1 MPKSTF
7 LNLRPEKRE
16 AFIEAALY
24 EFATNN
30 FQNAS
35 ITNMVKVLGIAKGS
49 VYQYFEH
56 KKDLY
61 EYLIELATS
70 EKLRYTKK
78 VIKKSGER
86 DFVKWL
92 KKMMFQSLLFEL
104 ENPRYGCLLN
114 NVSQERHSN
123 ELGNLAQR
131 NRLETQK
138 FFSQILLLHQKNSS
152 IGQHIDVDSCA
163 MLLTHI
169 MFGFTEGF
177 YAMNNIDILMHASEN
192 KLVSNMEGAAKK
204 FAKSQSEVLSPMFQ

>member
-16 AFIEAALY
+16 AFITAALY

-78 VIKKSGER
+78 VIKKAGEG

-114 NVSQERHSN
+114 NVSQERHSI

-138 FFSQILLLHQKNSS
+138 FFTQILQLHQKNGSLAKS
-152 IGQHIDVDSCA
+152 IDVDNRA
-163 MLLTHI
+163 MILTHI

-177 YAMNNIDILMHASEN
+177 YAMNDVDILMHASEN
-192 KLVSNMEGAAKK
+192 TAISGMEDVAKK
-204 FAKSQSEVLSPMFQ
+204 FAKAQSEVISPMFQ